1 MTTPFE
7 QLNPLG
13 ITGLVIKA
21 ENDWQDGRPQV
32 AVQRQLTPFFYSSID
47 VPYAVFCCSRF

>member
-32 AVQRQLTPFFYSSID
+32 AVQRQLTLFFYSSID
-47 VPYAVFCCSRF
+47 IPCCVLL